1 MSLTVQEIVNLPIL
15 NTAEVKVGI
24 EFLDKRNVEWVSA
37 IEGPVENFVRE
48 NEFILTTG
56 MGCEDDPDKFFEFV
70 KDVYQSGASA
80 IGIALGRFIF
90 TISDEIINFAEK
102 NDFIVI
108 ELPWEIRFADI
119 QRETMKEINRWQQKI
134 SEQAQQMQKKL
145 INFVINGKSL
155 VDIITH
161 VEEAFEWQIV
171 YSDNKGRVKASK
183 PEGERL
189 IQIWENLSSDQSIS
203 IDESPFR
210 HIQKIEYEK
219 GFIIHKEITSG
230 GRNLP
235 QGYFIIYMKDK
246 QLFTDS
252 ALQILEN
259 LSAATSLWISRED
272 AIVRTEIRLRNEF
285 IWGLAKTPHS
295 VMEKNIQSRAR
306 LLGYNLNI
314 PYVCILGF
322 SENFDTLAEVRYDSR
337 EFGVKNI
344 IYYIEEEIHYAA
356 NVVKKR
362 AAFTFDENQ
371 LVIYLESKE
380 DDQSSIHH
388 FIDLIE
394 KRFNALMP
402 GAIFSWGIGIH
413 GDGIMEF
420 HESYKKA
427 SSALDLGRKQKGLG
441 KRVSF
446 EDTQLNRLLLNL
458 ANNEE
463 VREITL
469 STIAPL
475 IEYEEKREMDLIDTF
490 IAYDNQNGNVSQA
503 ARILNLHR
511 QSLLYRLRKIEGLT
525 KLSLDNPDD
534 VFLLSIS
541 IKVWQTGA
549 LVKDNKKG

>member
-1 MSLTVQEIVNLPIL
+1 MSITVQEIVNLPIL
-15 NTAEVKVGI
+15 NTAKVQVGI

-90 TISDEIINFAEK
+90 TISDDIINFAEK

-119 QRETMKEINRWQQKI
+119 QRETMKEINRWQQEI

-183 PEGERL
+183 TEGERL

-210 HIQKIEYEK
+210 HIQKIVYEK

-259 LSAATSLWISRED
+259 L
-272 AIVRTEIRLRNEF
+272 
-285 IWGLAKTPHS
+285 
-295 VMEKNIQSRAR
+295 
-306 LLGYNLNI
+306 
-314 PYVCILGF
+314 
-322 SENFDTLAEVRYDSR
+322 
-337 EFGVKNI
+337 
-344 IYYIEEEIHYAA
+344 
-356 NVVKKR
+356 
-362 AAFTFDENQ
+362 
-371 LVIYLESKE
+371 
-380 DDQSSIHH
+380 
-388 FIDLIE
+388 
-394 KRFNALMP
+394 
-402 GAIFSWGIGIH
+402 
-413 GDGIMEF
+413 
-420 HESYKKA
+420 
-427 SSALDLGRKQKGLG
+427 
-441 KRVSF
+441 
-446 EDTQLNRLLLNL
+446 
-458 ANNEE
+458 
-463 VREITL
+463 
-469 STIAPL
+469 
-475 IEYEEKREMDLIDTF
+475 
-490 IAYDNQNGNVSQA
+490 
-503 ARILNLHR
+503 
-511 QSLLYRLRKIEGLT
+511 
-525 KLSLDNPDD
+525 
-534 VFLLSIS
+534 
-541 IKVWQTGA
+541 
-549 LVKDNKKG
+549 